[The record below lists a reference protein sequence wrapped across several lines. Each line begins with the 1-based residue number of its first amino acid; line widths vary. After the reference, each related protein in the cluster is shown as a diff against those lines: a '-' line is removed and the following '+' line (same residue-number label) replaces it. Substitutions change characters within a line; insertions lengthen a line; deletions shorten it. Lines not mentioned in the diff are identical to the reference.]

1 LYYRK
6 IQDKEKMA
14 KCDRHIDTNDFEW
27 CWKCQELTDK
37 ERFSS
42 FQTIKKPKEMKVIF
56 LDNDGVI
63 CLSSNWGGRS
73 KKWAKYRSANPD
85 SKKFMNECPVE
96 VRFDD
101 FDKKSITILNEIL
114 EETGA
119 EIVVSSDWR
128 FHANLEELGEY
139 YTSQG
144 ISKKPIGITKKMGEC
159 NVPQNFIWSRHW
171 ELEQSR
177 SLEILQY
184 LQDHPEVTEWV
195 AVDDL
200 NMGIPQND
208 ETWGEME
215 MDWGLT
221 NFVLTPKS
229 SEGIKQSGIKEKI
242 IKYLIDDTTESNS

>member
-1 LYYRK
+1 
-6 IQDKEKMA
+6 
-14 KCDRHIDTNDFEW
+14 
-27 CWKCQELTDK
+27 
-37 ERFSS
+37 
-42 FQTIKKPKEMKVIF
+42 MKVIF

-73 KKWAKYRSANPD
+73 KKWAKYRSANPET
-85 SKKFMNECPVE
+85 SKQLSDAPVE

-101 FDKKSITILNEIL
+101 FDKKAVKILNEIL
-114 EETGA
+114 EQTGA

-128 FHANLEELGEY
+128 LHATLEEIGEY

-144 ISKKPIGITKKMGEC
+144 ILKKPVGFTKLLGQFDDPE
-159 NVPQNFIWSRHW
+159 NFVWSRQW
-171 ELEQSR
+171 RLEQSR

-184 LQDHPEVTEWV
+184 LKDHPEVTEWV

-200 NMGIPQND
+200 NMGIPQAH
-208 ETWGEME
+208 ESWGEME

-242 IKYLIDDTTESNS
+242 VNYLNNDIQDKKTS

>member
-1 LYYRK
+1 
-6 IQDKEKMA
+6 
-14 KCDRHIDTNDFEW
+14 
-27 CWKCQELTDK
+27 
-37 ERFSS
+37 
-42 FQTIKKPKEMKVIF
+42 MKVIF

-73 KKWAKYRSANPD
+73 KKWAKYRSANPET
-85 SKKFMNECPVE
+85 SKQLSDAPVE

-101 FDKKSITILNEIL
+101 FDKKAVKILNEIL
-114 EETGA
+114 EQTGA

-128 FHANLEELGEY
+128 LHATLEEIGEY

-144 ISKKPIGITKKMGEC
+144 ILKKPVGFTKLLGQFDDPE
-159 NVPQNFIWSRHW
+159 NFVWSRQW
-171 ELEQSR
+171 RLEQSR

-184 LQDHPEVTEWV
+184 LKDHPEVTEWV

-200 NMGIPQND
+200 NMGIPQVH
-208 ETWGEME
+208 ESWGEME

-229 SEGIKQSGIKEKI
+229 NEGIKQSGIKEKI
-242 IKYLIDDTTESNS
+242 IKYLSNVNI